1 MGRVFVIGVSQAF
14 PPKLPSASTLVG
26 SKAHLDLYP
35 HFEGE
40 RLLLK
45 PPFEPLFS
53 KLEERLEEGDVV
65 VLATGD
71 PLFYGIAQMVVN
83 RFGKERVEVIPN
95 LSYMQLAFARM
106 GVAWQEAGF
115 FSLHGRGFKGFLR
128 ALTLA
133 KRHLFLF
140 TDPENSPGR
149 LGRHLV
155 DCQVSGV
162 RLWVF
167 SRLGMPDE
175 EVISLSPSEAA
186 DREFAEPNCVVLEK
200 EREVAPR
207 VFLPDSEF
215 RTAPGLLT
223 KSHVRSIVLSLLE
236 PEESKTFWDIGA
248 GSGAVAISLSPLVE
262 TVYAVEKDPEHL
274 SILRENRVRHGAWNM
289 LPVAGR
295 APRAL
300 YQLPAPHGVFV
311 GAGGELLDSI
321 LETCWKR
328 LLPGGVMVATV
339 VTLSGM
345 RRLLEWGRG
354 EVLSITLS
362 KGMIERRPDFLEPS
376 KPIWIFKVKK
386 EDS

>member
-1 MGRVFVIGVSQAF
+1 MGRVFVVGVSQAF
-14 PPKLPSASTLVG
+14 PKLPPASTLVG
-26 SKAHLDLYP
+26 SKVHLDLYP

-45 PPFEPLFS
+45 PPFESLFLS
-53 KLEERLEEGDVV
+53 VEERLEEGDVV

-71 PLFYGIAQMVVN
+71 PLFYGIAQRVVDH
-83 RFGKERVEVIPN
+83 FGKDRVEVIPN

-106 GVAWQEAGF
+106 GAAWQEAGF
-115 FSLHGRGFKGFLR
+115 FSLHGRGFKGLLR
-128 ALTLA
+128 ALTLT

-140 TDPENSPGR
+140 TDSENSPGR
-149 LGRHLV
+149 LARYLV
-155 DCQVSGV
+155 DCQVRGV
-162 RLWVF
+162 KLWVF
-167 SRLGMPDE
+167 SRLGMDDE
-175 EVISLSPSEAA
+175 EVVSLSPSEAA
-186 DREFAEPNCVVLEK
+186 DCAFAEPNCVVAEK

-223 KSHVRSIVLSLLE
+223 KSQVRSMVLSLLE
-236 PEESKTFWDIGA
+236 PDESKTFWDIGA
-248 GSGAVAISLSPLVE
+248 GSGAVSISLSPLVE

-274 SILRENRVRHGAWNM
+274 SILRDNQARHGAWN
-289 LPVAGR
+289 LIPVAGR

-300 YQLPAPHGVFV
+300 YQLPDPHGIFV
-311 GAGGELLDSI
+311 GTGGELLEEI
-321 LETCWKR
+321 LETCWHR

-354 EVLSITLS
+354 EVLSIALS
-362 KGMIERRPDFLEPS
+362 RGMLEKRPDFLEPS
-376 KPIWIFKVKK
+376 KPVWVLMAKK
-386 EDS
+386 G